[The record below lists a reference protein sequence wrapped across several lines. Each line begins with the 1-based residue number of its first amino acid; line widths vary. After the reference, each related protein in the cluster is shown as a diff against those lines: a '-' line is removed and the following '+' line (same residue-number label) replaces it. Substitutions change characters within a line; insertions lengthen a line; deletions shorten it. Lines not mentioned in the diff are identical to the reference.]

1 LFRLPFHNVP
11 CFPEKRKLLTSAD
24 ILPLGHATMTALGN
38 KTKMNLLL
46 PKGYRNAEL
55 LHDRL
60 GRDPEAK
67 WQQRG
72 MNRALQ
78 QFFAMSQRVPA
89 YKDFL
94 KSKNFSLSSVRGPED
109 FKSIPT
115 IDKDNY
121 LRKYPKEMLCWDG
134 EFAHG
139 QWVISTTSG
148 STGQPYYFPREH
160 SQDWQYAITAEL
172 YLRSNF
178 QIHKRS
184 TLYIVAFPMGAWIGG
199 LFTYEALKIVAEHG
213 GYELSIITPG
223 IHKQEV
229 INAVKQ
235 LGKSFDQIII
245 GAYAPFLKDILDD
258 GIREGI
264 NWDDY
269 NLGFVF
275 SAEAFSE
282 KFRDYVLRTTGT
294 TDALRSTLNHYG
306 TVDLGTMAHETPES
320 VLIRR
325 MLVAQ
330 NNLQA
335 LFPEPERQ
343 PTFAQY
349 NPELFYFES
358 QDNNLLCTSYSGLP
372 LVRYDLKDYGGVIT
386 RKDVHS
392 RLRESGFDV
401 EAAAKQ
407 SNIDDTLW
415 NLPFVYVYERN
426 DFSVSYYAFQLYPD
440 TIRRALQHD
449 GLLHGLTGKFTMQ
462 VDYNDAGRQQLSIH
476 VELKH
481 GVEPTEKL
489 ANEILEYVQ
498 ERLVQESSEYRET
511 YKMVGPEAMPII
523 YLWNYEDPTYFRPGT
538 KQPWVIK

>member
-1 LFRLPFHNVP
+1 M
-11 CFPEKRKLLTSAD
+11 S
-24 ILPLGHATMTALGN
+24 
-38 KTKMNLLL
+38 LLL

-55 LHDRL
+55 LHRRL
-60 GRDPEAK
+60 QLDTEEK
-67 WQQRG
+67 WLRRG
-72 MNRALQ
+72 QSRALQ
-78 QFFAMSQRVPA
+78 LFYGMAHRVPA

-94 KSKNFSLSSVRGPED
+94 KAHKFSANSVRD
-109 FKSIPT
+109 FGDFSTIPT

-134 EFAHG
+134 EFSHG

-148 STGQPYYFPREH
+148 STGQPYYFPREV

-172 YLRSNF
+172 YLRNNF
-178 QIHKRS
+178 QIHQKS

-258 GIREGI
+258 GERDGI
-264 NWDDY
+264 VWSDY
-269 NLGFVF
+269 DLGFVF

-282 KFRDYVLRTTGT
+282 KFRDYVTEKTQPNNKLL
-294 TDALRSTLNHYG
+294 ATLNHYG
-306 TVDLGTMAHETPES
+306 TVDLGTMAHETPETIM
-320 VLIRR
+320 IRR
-325 MLVAQ
+325 ALVEH

-335 LFPEPERQ
+335 IFPETNRQ

-349 NPELFYFES
+349 NPELFYFE
-358 QDNNLLCTSYSGLP
+358 QQEKGLLCTAYSGLP
-372 LVRYDLKDYGGVIT
+372 LVRYDLKDYGGIM
-386 RKDVHS
+386 RRQDVHAQ
-392 RLRESGFDV
+392 LTNAGYDVAAVAQTSGI
-401 EAAAKQ
+401 
-407 SNIDDTLW
+407 SHTLW
-415 NLPFVYVYERN
+415 NLPYVYVYERN

-440 TIRRALQHD
+440 TVRRALQHD
-449 GLLHGLTGKFTMQ
+449 HLESTVTGKFTMA
-462 VDYNDAGRQQLSIH
+462 VEYNDEGRQQLHIH

-481 GVEPTEKL
+481 NVIPTDKL
-489 ANEILEYVQ
+489 LNAILKQVHEQ
-498 ERLVQESSEYRET
+498 LMSESSEYRET
-511 YKMVGPEAMPII
+511 YKTVGAVALPVMHLWDYENPEH
-523 YLWNYEDPTYFRPGT
+523 FRPGT
-538 KQPWVIK
+538 KQKWVKK